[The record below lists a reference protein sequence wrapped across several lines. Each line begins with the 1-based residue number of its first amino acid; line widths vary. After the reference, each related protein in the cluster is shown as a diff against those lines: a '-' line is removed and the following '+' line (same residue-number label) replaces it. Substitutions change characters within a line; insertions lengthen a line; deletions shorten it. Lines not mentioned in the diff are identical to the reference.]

1 MSDLTE
7 RLLKDAE
14 TWAFSREHDGP
25 PMPFE
30 TLMIEAAARIEAL
43 EAELERAREALRGVI
58 TWDAAR
64 GFPVPYRV
72 RDPIHACLVEG
83 HPATGEAE

>member
-7 RLLKDAE
+7 RLRAVAWSTQNLK
-14 TWAFSREHDGP
+14 SQKMVQYYNPDGP
-25 PMPFE
+25 
-30 TLMIEAAARIEAL
+30 EAAARIEAL
-43 EAELERAREALRGVI
+43 EAELERAREAMRGVI

-64 GFPVPYRV
+64 GFPIPYRV

-83 HPATGEAE
+83 HPPTGGAE